1 MDNSNL
7 KEESLFSFYQIKL
20 VENFYNELLEI
31 IGAIKVENK
40 GKKIISD
47 ELLRINALKPILLR
61 FRLLKGL
68 TNTLKEN
75 NFGYGLNPILYHPEI
90 NQLILKLN
98 MLLLHKNK
106 EALKE
111 FVAFCKEYHYLL
123 NCIITIFPFNQ
134 FNEKCGGTDF
144 EMAYN
149 YILFMTEYYK
159 NKTNFSFIFGKEE
172 FSFIFEEKQFDRIF
186 PVLKLNEE
194 KSVYLSQDTHFKYYS
209 PKTGKMLE
217 VDLIFKIEHINKET
231 TNKSLNFFRKY
242 SGKID
247 PENII
252 NLYKTFN
259 NDNNELVSNKK
270 FLTSNLFS
278 NNNSI
283 SIIPKIWTLLISLN
297 GNSKVLEYIISNLL
311 PFEKEI

>member
-1 MDNSNL
+1 M
-7 KEESLFSFYQIKL
+7 
-20 VENFYNELLEI
+20 
-31 IGAIKVENK
+31 
-40 GKKIISD
+40 
-47 ELLRINALKPILLR
+47 
-61 FRLLKGL
+61 
-68 TNTLKEN
+68 
-75 NFGYGLNPILYHPEI
+75 
-90 NQLILKLN
+90 
-98 MLLLHKNK
+98 
-106 EALKE
+106 
-111 FVAFCKEYHYLL
+111 
-123 NCIITIFPFNQ
+123 
-134 FNEKCGGTDF
+134 
-144 EMAYN
+144 
-149 YILFMTEYYK
+149 
-159 NKTNFSFIFGKEE
+159 
-172 FSFIFEEKQFDRIF
+172 
-186 PVLKLNEE
+186 
-194 KSVYLSQDTHFKYYS
+194 
-209 PKTGKMLE
+209 E
-217 VDLIFKIEHINKET
+217 VDLIFKIEHMIKET